1 MNSGM
6 IVVTKRR
13 YNVLKAVLLFAV
25 LSLEYLLVVGKCVD
39 YAFSYSFMYIYIS
52 YMLYVLIFVI
62 FGQNAKVYLK
72 YEVGLSLM
80 IKTVGIDCLMI
91 IQLLAIQVPVR
102 FWVLCG
108 TMVLLMIL
116 NVLGIVLI
124 NQFMNWFIKKN
135 YKIPDNILYICGEGE
150 RYAHLPGL
158 PASLEIEALENAIMR
173 YDDVYLID
181 VPAERRNKLLK
192 FCYKNDKTVYCT
204 AKLSDVLMRASG
216 MTQDIDTPV
225 YFCTKFGIGRFSE
238 RLKRSFD
245 VVCSALALFVLA
257 PLFAVVAYLIKK
269 EDGGPV
275 IYKQIRCTK
284 DLKEF
289 EIYKF
294 RSMISDSEK
303 NGAQLAIAD
312 DDRLTKIGRFIRETK
327 IDELPQLV
335 NILKGDMSIVGP
347 RPERPELIRETIE
360 QVPEFELR
368 TKVKAGLTGYAQVRG
383 YYNTD
388 FLDKLKWDLIYIEN
402 YSFLLDIKIIIMT
415 VSAIVSKNI
424 K

>member
-1 MNSGM
+1 M
-6 IVVTKRR
+6 
-13 YNVLKAVLLFAV
+13 
-25 LSLEYLLVVGKCVD
+25 
-39 YAFSYSFMYIYIS
+39 
-52 YMLYVLIFVI
+52 
-62 FGQNAKVYLK
+62 
-72 YEVGLSLM
+72 
-80 IKTVGIDCLMI
+80 
-91 IQLLAIQVPVR
+91 
-102 FWVLCG
+102 
-108 TMVLLMIL
+108 
-116 NVLGIVLI
+116 
-124 NQFMNWFIKKN
+124 
-135 YKIPDNILYICGEGE
+135 
-150 RYAHLPGL
+150 
-158 PASLEIEALENAIMR
+158 
-173 YDDVYLID
+173 
-181 VPAERRNKLLK
+181 K